1 MYMPDYEY
9 HAPGN
14 LAEACALLGELGG
27 KVTVLA
33 GGSDVLHKMKIGS
46 LAPDHLVS
54 LKNLK
59 ELREIRYEQGRG
71 VVIGALVTHDGIYR
85 SQLLQEHFLSLP
97 MAAHTMANTQITNI
111 GTIGGN
117 IVNGSPLADLPP
129 ILVALGASVK
139 LVGRSGERVLPLE
152 EFIVGPGKT
161 VIAQDEILT
170 EIVIPDQATTGS
182 TYKKFGLRKSGALAV
197 VSVAAAVTVEGG
209 TITDARIV
217 LGAVAPVP
225 LRAKSAEASLKGK
238 KVSDAAIEEAAA
250 AAAADSRPISDLR
263 GSDEYRRELV
273 RVFTKRA
280 LRKAIDEGHV

>member
-9 HAPGN
+9 HAPGT
-14 LAEACALLGELGG
+14 LAEVCALLGELGE

-46 LAPDHLVS
+46 LVPEHLVS
-54 LKNLK
+54 LKNLS

-85 SQLLQEHFLSLP
+85 SQLLQERFLSLP

-111 GTIGGN
+111 GTVGGN
-117 IVNGSPLADLPP
+117 IVNASPLADLPP
-129 ILVALGASVK
+129 ILIALGASVK

-152 EFIVGPGKT
+152 EFITGPGKT
-161 VIAQDEILT
+161 VIARDEILT

-182 TYKKFGLRKSGALAV
+182 NYKKFGLRKSGSLAV
-197 VSVAAAVTVEGG
+197 VGVAAAVTVQDG

-225 LRAKSAEASLKGK
+225 LRAKQAEATLRGK
-238 KVSDAAIEEAAA
+238 QVTDELIEEAAA

-280 LRKAIDEGHV
+280 LRIAIDEGHA